1 MRRIADY
8 EVRGKRILVRVDLNC
23 PVENGKIIGDTRI
36 RAHAGTIKGLSD
48 RGARVVVLSHQ
59 GRRGRDDF
67 ITLEQHARALHRIIG
82 KDVTYVEDVVGPK
95 AREAIKNLK
104 DGDILVLD
112 NVRHLHCET
121 EHPHGRG
128 EIIVH
133 LSPLADYYVLD
144 ALSVAHRK
152 HSSIVGFSHSMP
164 CFAGGVLAA
173 EIDAVD
179 KVRHGR
185 DVTFIFGGSK
195 VEDSFAVMK
204 RWLSDG
210 RAKEVLVGGALA
222 VLFLHAQGHNVGDS
236 LAYLKDS
243 GLTGKAAEARELLD
257 RFDGKIVLPVDVG
270 LSVPGAADV
279 SPPAII
285 RQESDVQNIR
295 KGQIWDIGPRTV
307 ERYVEAINNSH
318 FIVMNGPA
326 GVYELDDFS
335 RGTKSI
341 LEAISRSDAFSLLG
355 GGHTISAMERFGL
368 DPRNFGY
375 VSLSGK
381 ALIEYLCGE
390 ELPGVAALNENEK
403 KFPVGK

>member
-8 EVRGKRILVRVDLNC
+8 AVKGKRILVRVDLNC
-23 PVENGKIIGDTRI
+23 PVENGKITGDTRI
-36 RAHAGTIKGLSD
+36 HAHAGTIKELSD
-48 RGARVVVLSHQ
+48 RGARVIVLSHQ
-59 GRRGRDDF
+59 GRKGRDDF
-67 ITLEQHARALHRIIG
+67 ITLEQHAKALHRIIG
-82 KDVTYVEDVVGPK
+82 RDVAYVDDVVGPK
-95 AREAIKNLK
+95 AQQVMQNLK

-121 EHPHGRG
+121 EHPHGQG

-152 HSSIVGFSHSMP
+152 HSSIVGFAHNIP
-164 CFAGGVLAA
+164 CFAGDVLAA

-204 RWLSDG
+204 KWLSDG

-222 VLFLHAQGHNVGDS
+222 VLFLHAQGHHVGDS

-243 GLTGKAAEARELLD
+243 GLTAKAAEAKELLD
-257 RFDGKIVLPVDVG
+257 KFDGRIVLPVDVG
-270 LSVPGAADV
+270 LSVSVDEGGTAT
-279 SPPAII
+279 I
-285 RQESDVQNIR
+285 RRLESDVQNI
-295 KGQIWDIGPRTV
+295 KNGQIWDIGPKTI
-307 ERYVEAINNSH
+307 ERYVEVINNSH

-341 LEAISRSDAFSLLG
+341 LEAVSRSDAFSLLG

-368 DPRNFGY
+368 DKKDFGY

-381 ALIEYLCGE
+381 ALIEYLCGQ
-390 ELPGVAALNENEK
+390 ELPGVVALNENEK
-403 KFPVGK
+403 KFPVSK